1 MPPGAQACAWVLACG
16 YLSFSVFNLTPDGG
30 QDCVIFDADVA
41 DEIVQELANASYT
54 ACGKAGEG
62 LVEEKEEEEEEKEVG
77 VEEKEKP
84 LCLLPS

>member
-1 MPPGAQACAWVLACG
+1 
-16 YLSFSVFNLTPDGG
+16 LTPDGG

-54 ACGKAGEG
+54 ACGKAGEV

-77 VEEKEKP
+77 GEEKEKP